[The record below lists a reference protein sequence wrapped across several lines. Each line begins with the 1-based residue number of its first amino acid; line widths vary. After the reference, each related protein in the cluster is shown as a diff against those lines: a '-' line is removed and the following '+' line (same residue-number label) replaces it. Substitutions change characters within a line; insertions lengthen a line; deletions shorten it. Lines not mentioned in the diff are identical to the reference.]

1 MRRGYVDTRFGQ
13 VHYVEEGGGAPVLLL
28 HQTPRS
34 WDEYRD
40 VLPLVGRRRRAIAM
54 DTLGF
59 GASVSPPEPASIEL
73 FAEGVIELCAALGLA
88 SVDLAG
94 HHTGGVV
101 AVEVAAA
108 RPDLV
113 RSLVLSGT
121 PFVDPARR
129 RRVAVRPPIDEV
141 DGPVDGTSF
150 TAPPFG
156 PQNER

>member
-1 MRRGYVDTRFGQ
+1 
-13 VHYVEEGGGAPVLLL
+13 
-28 HQTPRS
+28 
-34 WDEYRD
+34 
-40 VLPLVGRRRRAIAM
+40 M

-150 TAPPFG
+150 TLHLSGHRTNDDTPTGVVATNPG
-156 PQNER
+156 TTRTVKN